1 METTVKS
8 NARKMSALKKKFTA
22 DNIFNYVNNALL
34 IVLSLVMIYPILYIF
49 LSAVSEPTSFRQAI
63 NNHEFII
70 IPQGFTMEYL
80 MEHLKNVDIWKA
92 YGNTVLITVAGTAI
106 SLFIT
111 VTCAYVLSRR
121 GLKVV
126 KIFTILVAMTMW
138 LKPGMIATYVNIDN
152 FGMIRSYL
160 GILIPFAVSGYNV
173 ILMKTYFQAIPQDID
188 ECAQIDGASHF
199 RILFNIYL
207 PSSIPG
213 LTTIGL
219 FYAIDRWN
227 GYFWAEQVLRDDDLY
242 PLQVI
247 VKKILQSASGENT
260 SNPFE
265 GLVSAYAL
273 IVIAIVPMLILFP
286 LIQKYFKKGVMVG
299 SVK

>member
-1 METTVKS
+1 METTVQA
-8 NARKMSALKKKFTA
+8 NARKMSRLKKKFTA
-22 DNIFNYVNNALL
+22 DNIFNYINNGLL
-34 IVLSLVMIYPILYIF
+34 IILSLIMLYPILYLF
-49 LSAVSEPTSFRQAI
+49 LSAVSQPTMFREAV
-63 NNHEFII
+63 NNREFII
-70 IPQGFTMEYL
+70 IPQGFTFEYIL
-80 MEHLKNVDIWKA
+80 EHLKNVDIWRA
-92 YGNTVLITVAGTAI
+92 YGNTILYTVLGTAI

-126 KIFTILVAMTMW
+126 KIFTIMIALTMW

-152 FGMIRSYL
+152 FGLIGSMF

-173 ILMKTYFQAIPQDID
+173 ILMKTYFQSIPQDID

-227 GYFWAEQVLRDDDLY
+227 GYFWAEIILNKDEKY

-247 VKKILQSASGENT
+247 IKKILAMTSGE
-260 SNPFE
+260 SSGNPFE

-273 IVIAIVPMLILFP
+273 IIIAIVPMLILFT
-286 LIQKYFKKGVMVG
+286 LIQKYFKKGVRVG
-299 SVK
+299 SVQ

>member
-1 METTVKS
+1 METTKS
-8 NARKMSALKKKFTA
+8 NSIKMRALKRKFTA
-22 DNIFNYVNNALL
+22 DNILGYVNNALL
-34 IVLSLVMIYPILYIF
+34 IVLSCIMIYPILYLF
-49 LSAVSEPTSFRQAI
+49 LSAVSDPTLFRQAV
-63 NNHEFII
+63 NKQEFII
-70 IPQGFTMEYL
+70 IPQGFTLSYL
-80 MEHLKNVDIWKA
+80 VEHLKNLDIWRA
-92 YGNTVLITVAGTAI
+92 YGNTVLYTLLGTAI

-111 VTCAYVLSRR
+111 VTCAYVLSRK
-121 GLKVV
+121 GLKIIKV
-126 KIFTILVAMTMW
+126 FTIMVALTMW
-138 LKPGMIATYVNIDN
+138 LKPGMIATYINIDN
-152 FGMIRSYL
+152 FGMTGSIL

-173 ILMKTYFQAIPQDID
+173 ILLKTYFAAIPQDID

-199 RILFNIYL
+199 RVLFNIYI

-227 GYFWAEQVLRDDDLY
+227 GYFWAEIILEKDRLY

-247 VKKILQSASGENT
+247 VKKLLELNSDT

-273 IVIAIVPMLILFP
+273 IIIAIIPMLVLFP
-286 LIQKYFKKGVMVG
+286 FIQKYFKKGVMVG

>member
-1 METTVKS
+1 MQGTLKKDSRVVQ
-8 NARKMSALKKKFTA
+8 ALKKRLTV
-22 DNIFNYVNNALL
+22 DNILGYVNNGLL
-34 IVLSLVMIYPILYIF
+34 IVLSLLFLYPIWYLF
-49 LSAVSEPTSFRQAI
+49 LSAVSNPTLMRESVNA
-63 NNHEFII
+63 NEFII

-80 MEHLKNVDIWKA
+80 SEHLKNTDIWRA
-92 YGNTVLITVAGTAI
+92 YGNTILITILGTAI

-111 VTCAYVLSRR
+111 VTCAYVLSRK
-121 GLKVV
+121 GLKIV
-126 KIFTILVAMTMW
+126 KIFTVMIAMTMW

-152 FGMIRSYL
+152 FGMTGNYL
-160 GILIPFAVSGYNV
+160 GILLPFAISGYNV

-199 RILFNIYL
+199 RILFNIYV

-227 GYFWAEQVLRDDDLY
+227 GYFWAEIVLKKDELY

-247 VKKILQSASGENT
+247 VKKILQSAGSET
-260 SNPFE
+260 SSNPFE

-273 IVIAIVPMLILFP
+273 IIIAIIPMIILFP

>member
-1 METTVKS
+1 M
-8 NARKMSALKKKFTA
+8 
-22 DNIFNYVNNALL
+22 
-34 IVLSLVMIYPILYIF
+34 
-49 LSAVSEPTSFRQAI
+49 FRQAV
-63 NNHEFII
+63 NNNEFII
-70 IPQGFTMEYL
+70 IPQGFTLHYL
-80 MEHLKNVDIWKA
+80 AEHLKNTDIWRA
-92 YGNTVLITVAGTAI
+92 YGNTILYTVLGTAI

-121 GLKVV
+121 GLKII
-126 KIFTILVAMTMW
+126 KIFTVMVALTMW
-138 LKPGMIATYVNIDN
+138 LKPGMIATYINIDN
-152 FGMIRSYL
+152 FGLTGNIF

-173 ILMKTYFQAIPQDID
+173 ILMKTYFQSIPQDID

-199 RILFNIYL
+199 RILFNIYV

-227 GYFWAEQVLRDDDLY
+227 GYFWAEIVLEKDRLY

-247 VKKILQSASGENT
+247 VKKILETAGSEVSA
-260 SNPFE
+260 NPFE

-273 IVIAIVPMLILFP
+273 IIIAIIPMLILFP
-286 LIQKYFKKGVMVG
+286 IIQKYFKKGVMVG

>member
-1 METTVKS
+1 METTKS
-8 NARKMSALKKKFTA
+8 NSIKMRALKRKFTA
-22 DNIFNYVNNALL
+22 DNILGYVNNALL
-34 IVLSLVMIYPILYIF
+34 IVLSCIMIYPILYLF
-49 LSAVSEPTSFRQAI
+49 LSAVSDPTLFRQAV
-63 NNHEFII
+63 NNQEFII
-70 IPQGFTMEYL
+70 IPQGFTLSYL
-80 MEHLKNVDIWKA
+80 VEHLKNLDIWRA
-92 YGNTVLITVAGTAI
+92 YGNTVLYTLLGTAI

-111 VTCAYVLSRR
+111 VTCAYVLSRK
-121 GLKVV
+121 GLKIIKV
-126 KIFTILVAMTMW
+126 FTIMVALTMW
-138 LKPGMIATYVNIDN
+138 LKPGMIATYINIDN
-152 FGMIRSYL
+152 FGMTGSIL

-173 ILMKTYFQAIPQDID
+173 ILLKTYFSAIPQDID

-199 RILFNIYL
+199 RVLFNIYI

-227 GYFWAEQVLRDDDLY
+227 GYFWAEIILEKDRLY

-247 VKKILQSASGENT
+247 VKKLLELNSDT

-273 IVIAIVPMLILFP
+273 IIIAIIPMLVLFP
-286 LIQKYFKKGVMVG
+286 FIQKYFKKGVMVG

>member
-1 METTVKS
+1 MENTV
-8 NARKMSALKKKFTA
+8 NANKRKMNAFTKRLTA

-34 IVLSLVMIYPILYIF
+34 IVLSLLMIYPIWYLF
-49 LSAVSEPTSFRQAI
+49 LSSVSDPIAFSESVYDNQ
-63 NNHEFII
+63 FIL
-70 IPQGFTMEYL
+70 IPQGFTFDYIL
-80 MEHLKNVDIWKA
+80 EHVKNVDIWKA
-92 YGNTVLITVAGTAI
+92 YGNTVLYTILGTAI

-121 GLKVV
+121 GLKIV
-126 KIFTILVAMTMW
+126 KVFTIMVALTMW

-152 FGMIRSYL
+152 FGMIGSIF

-173 ILMKTYFQAIPQDID
+173 ILMKTYFEAIPQDID

-199 RILFNIYL
+199 RILFNIYV

-247 VKKILQSASGENT
+247 VKKILAMAGGEN
-260 SNPFE
+260 SGNPFE

-273 IVIAIVPMLILFP
+273 IIIAIIPMLILFP
-286 LIQKYFKKGVMVG
+286 FIQKYFKKGVMVG